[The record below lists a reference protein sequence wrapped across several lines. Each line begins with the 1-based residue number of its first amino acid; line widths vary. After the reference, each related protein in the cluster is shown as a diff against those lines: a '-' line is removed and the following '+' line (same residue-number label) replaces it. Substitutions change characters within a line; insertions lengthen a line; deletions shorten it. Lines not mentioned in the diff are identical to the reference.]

1 MTPERW
7 QHVKQVLGTALELAP
22 AERAAY
28 LDRSYAADAS
38 LRGDIAP
45 LLESEE
51 RLKDQFLD
59 GADLAAA
66 AAAVISPDENFW
78 VGRRVGPYKVVEQIG
93 SGGMGEVYRAFR
105 ADDQYR
111 KVVALKFVRA
121 GQYSNEV
128 LARFKNERQILAGLD
143 HPNLAKLLD
152 GGTSEEGMPYFVM
165 ELIDGQP
172 ITEYCNEQ
180 HLSIRERLK
189 LFLQVCA
196 GVHYAH
202 QRLIIHRDIKPGNI
216 LVTADGIPK
225 LLDFGIA
232 KIVESG
238 QDASMA
244 DTTLTS
250 FRILTPRY
258 ASPEQIKGE
267 AMTIATDVY
276 SLGVVMYELLTGR
289 SPYEL
294 VNGFTQEFAQEVC
307 EREPPK
313 PGLAVLRLQEVQQ
326 GNLQNESRAFRE
338 ISHEKLSRQLRG
350 DIDNIVLMA
359 LRKEPS
365 RRYASANDLQE
376 DIRRHLENIPV
387 RARNDS
393 VWYRTTKFVARHRA
407 AVAASVFVVLAL
419 LAGLII
425 TLHEARVARTERA
438 RAERRFNDVRKLAN
452 SLMFEVHDSIR
463 DLPGTLPARKLL
475 VDRAREYLD
484 SLSREASGDADLQR
498 ELAAAYDRIGDL
510 LGYTGAANLGD
521 YPGALQSYEK
531 ALSIRESSLA
541 AHPDDRQMQLDL
553 LNDYFRL
560 SFVLQDTGQYAKAL
574 AHLQMGLTLAQRTAK
589 IHSEAMFTDFLA
601 GFYWQTANVLMQSG
615 DYANAL
621 EKYRQGASIRETLVG
636 NGDTTPVVRTHLAA
650 DYVGLSKA
658 MSATG
663 DLSGALEYSKKG
675 AQILEQLSTSD
686 PNNATLQEYLGEADD
701 RVASILLKIHQLDA
715 SLGYYNKSLNVFVKL
730 SNADPANSLA
740 HDNVGLAQVAMADVL
755 IQQNQISVAIPHV
768 RTAIANF
775 ESIAHKSRYQV
786 VGQASA
792 YEAMGRALLGLA
804 ERDLN
809 VSQKSE
815 HLQRSKVWLEKS
827 LNTFREEPSLN
838 SVDPLGGD
846 ITEQSVR
853 QELSKCEESL
863 ARLHSK

>member
-7 QHVKQVLGTALELAP
+7 QHVKQVLAAALELDP
-22 AERAAY
+22 TERAAY

-38 LRGDIAP
+38 LRGDIEP
-45 LLESEE
+45 LVASEQ
-51 RLKDQFLD
+51 RLREQFLD
-59 GADLAAA
+59 RADLAAA

-78 VGRRVGPYKVVEQIG
+78 VGRRVGPYKVVTQIG
-93 SGGMGEVYRAFR
+93 MGGMGEVYSAFR
-105 ADDQYR
+105 ADDYQ
-111 KVVALKFVRA
+111 KAVALKFVRA
-121 GQYSNEV
+121 GQYSGEV
-128 LARFKNERQILAGLD
+128 FNRFKNERQILAGLD

-172 ITEYCNEQ
+172 ITEYCNQ
-180 HLSIRERLK
+180 HQLAIRERLK

-202 QRLIIHRDIKPGNI
+202 QHLIIHRDIKPGNI

-238 QDASMA
+238 QSADAPDA
-244 DTTLTS
+244 TLTS
-250 FRILTPRY
+250 SRILTPRY

-294 VNGFTQEFAQEVC
+294 VNGNTQEFAQEVC
-307 EREPPK
+307 EREPQK
-313 PGLAVLRLQEVQQ
+313 PSLAVLRSSAAED
-326 GNLQNESRAFRE
+326 GSPENRSGAFRE
-338 ISHEKLSRQLRG
+338 ISHEKVSKQLRG

-365 RRYASANDLQE
+365 RRYASANDLHE
-376 DIRRHLENIPV
+376 DIQRHLENIPV
-387 RARNDS
+387 HARNDS
-393 VWYRTTKFVARHRA
+393 VWYRATKFVARHKA
-407 AVAASVFVVLAL
+407 AVAASALVLVAL

-425 TLHEARVARTERA
+425 TLHEARVAQNERA

-475 VDRAREYLD
+475 VSRAQEYLD
-484 SLSREASGDADLQR
+484 SLSQEAGGDTALQR
-498 ELAAAYDRIGDL
+498 ELAAAYDRVGDL

-531 ALSIRESSLA
+531 ALSIRESSLV

-560 SFVLQDTGQYAKAL
+560 SFVLLDTGQDAEAL
-574 AHLQMGLTLAQRTAK
+574 AHLQTGLTLAQRTAK
-589 IHSEAMFTDFLA
+589 VHSEPIFTDFLA
-601 GFYWQTANVLMQSG
+601 GFYWQTGNVLMRSG
-615 DYANAL
+615 DYSHAL
-621 EKYRQGASIRETLVG
+621 ENYRQGVSIRETLLG
-636 NGDTTPVVRTHLAA
+636 NANTPVIRTHLAA
-650 DYVGLSKA
+650 DYAGLARA
-658 MSATG
+658 MSASG
-663 DLSGALEYSKKG
+663 DLSDALDYSKK
-675 AQILEQLSTSD
+675 AAEILEQLSSSD

-701 RVASILLKIHQLDA
+701 RVASILLKLHQFGP

-730 SNADPANSLA
+730 SSADPANSLA
-740 HDNVGLAQVAMADVL
+740 RDNVGLAEVDIGDAL
-755 IQQNQISVAIPHV
+755 IQQKQIGAAIPHV
-768 RTAIANF
+768 RYAIANF

-786 VGQASA
+786 IGQASA
-792 YEAMGRALLGLA
+792 YDAMGRALFGLA
-804 ERDLN
+804 ERDLK

-827 LNTFREEPSLN
+827 LNTFRQEPSLN

-846 ITEQSVR
+846 ITQQSVR
-853 QELSKCEESL
+853 QELRQCEESL
-863 ARLHSK
+863 ARLQSR

>member
-7 QHVKQVLGTALELAP
+7 QHVKQVLATALELVP
-22 AERAAY
+22 TERVAY
-28 LDRSYAADAS
+28 LDRSYATDAS

-45 LLESEE
+45 LLASEE

-128 LARFKNERQILAGLD
+128 FARFKNERQILAGLD

-216 LVTADGIPK
+216 LVTAEGIPK

-232 KIVESG
+232 KIVESS

-313 PGLAVLRLQEVQQ
+313 PSLAVLRLQEVQQ

-359 LRKEPS
+359 LRKEPA

-387 RARNDS
+387 HARNDS

-407 AVAASVFVVLAL
+407 AVAASVFVMLAML
-419 LAGLII
+419 TGLIT

-475 VDRAREYLD
+475 VNRALEYLD
-484 SLSREASGDADLQR
+484 SLSQEASGDAALQR
-498 ELAAAYDRIGDL
+498 ELAAAYDRVGDL
-510 LGYTGAANLGD
+510 LGYSGAANLGD
-521 YPGALQSYEK
+521 YEGALQSYGK
-531 ALSIRESSLA
+531 ALSIRESSAA

-553 LNDYFRL
+553 LSDYFRL
-560 SFVLQDTGQYAKAL
+560 SYALQGTGDYAKAL
-574 AHLQMGLTLAQRTAK
+574 KHVQKGTALAQRIVESHPEPEFK
-589 IHSEAMFTDFLA
+589 DFLA
-601 GFYWQTANVLMQSG
+601 GFYWQAGNISTQTG
-615 DYANAL
+615 DYAHAV
-621 EKYRQGASIRETLVG
+621 ESYGQGASIREAIAKDASASPLV
-636 NGDTTPVVRTHLAA
+636 RSHLAA
-650 DYVGLSKA
+650 DYMCLGRALAAIGNLSRA
-658 MSATG
+658 SEI
-663 DLSGALEYSKKG
+663 SQKG
-675 AQILEQLSTSD
+675 KEILEQLARSD
-686 PNNATLQEYLGEADD
+686 PNNATLQEYLGEAYA
-701 RVASILLKIHQLDA
+701 VIATIFLKQGEVERSSD
-715 SLGYYNKSLNVFVKL
+715 YFVKARDVFAKL
-730 SNADPANSLA
+730 SSADPTNSMA
-740 HDNVGLAQVAMADVL
+740 RDNAALMEISMGDVL
-755 IQQNQISVAIPHV
+755 LRQGKASRSMVQLRDAISTFEKIEPKN
-768 RTAIANF
+768 RYEIA
-775 ESIAHKSRYQV
+775 
-786 VGQASA
+786 GQASA
-792 YEAMGRALLGLA
+792 YASLGRAFFSLAGQGAPRNKATLLR
-804 ERDLN
+804 E
-809 VSQKSE
+809 SQSWYK
-815 HLQRSKVWLEKS
+815 KS
-827 LNTFREEPSLN
+827 LNTLRQVPGSN

-846 ITEQSVR
+846 ITEESVG
-853 QELSKCEESL
+853 QELSKCEASL
-863 ARLHSK
+863 AKLTVR